1 MSNLINGFEK
11 KVVAKI
17 VDKIL
22 SCYKNERRN
31 YLLKLVSFSEEIAG
45 SLFQKDSSE
54 DAKKLIL
61 APDGKWFN

>member
-22 SCYKNERRN
+22 SCDKNERRN
-31 YLLKLVSFSEEIAG
+31 YLLKLVS
-45 SLFQKDSSE
+45 
-54 DAKKLIL
+54 
-61 APDGKWFN
+61 

>member
-22 SCYKNERRN
+22 SC
-31 YLLKLVSFSEEIAG
+31 
-45 SLFQKDSSE
+45 D
-54 DAKKLIL
+54 KKIEY
-61 APDGKWFN
+61 N